1 MNLSE
6 VTADYQ
12 SLPSHS
18 NDIECDQLHVQS
30 PPLSTCELCVIVPV
44 QNEAETLYKTL
55 DALANQVDLQGN
67 PFHPCRYEIILF
79 ANNCSDSSAAI
90 AYHFAA
96 THPELAL
103 HVVERNLAPK
113 DAYIGRVRQ
122 LLMHEAYRRFA
133 RLEKKRGVIAS
144 TDGDSMVDS
153 TWIAATLRE
162 VEQGADAIGGRILI
176 SKEER
181 SALDPYARACYLREV
196 GYQYLLGKLE
206 AILDPDPFDR
216 LPRHHQHYGASL
228 AVTAEMYAQAGGMPA
243 VRTPEDVAFYRALLR
258 VGARFHH
265 SPHVRVT
272 TSARQIGRATNGLAN
287 QLNQWVMMGKQQ
299 QPFLVEDVSAV
310 ETRLKIRY
318 ALRKLRSRI
327 VHAEYQLTALDTEML
342 SSKLGV
348 ENSWLTYELKNPQPF
363 NLFLERIEQRQREE
377 GQWKPQ
383 RFSVK
388 IEQALS
394 DLRLRLYTLQ
404 KTS

>member
-1 MNLSE
+1 MNCLE
-6 VTADYQ
+6 VTPDHQ
-12 SLPSHS
+12 SSLHYL
-18 NDIECDQLHVQS
+18 NDIERDALRVRIS
-30 PPLSTCELCVIVPV
+30 PLSTCELCVIVPV
-44 QNEAETLYKTL
+44 QNEAETLSKTL

-67 PFHPCRYEIILF
+67 SFHPSRYEIILF

-90 AYHFAA
+90 AHHFAA
-96 THPELAL
+96 THPELVL

-122 LLMHEAYRRFA
+122 LLMDEAYRRFVH
-133 RLEKKRGVIAS
+133 LEKKRGVIAS
-144 TDGDSMVDS
+144 TDGDSMVDR

-162 VEQGADAIGGRILI
+162 IEQGADAVGGRILI

-327 VHAEYQLTALDTEML
+327 AYAEHQLIAMDTEIL

-348 ENSWLTYELKNPQPF
+348 EKNWLTYELKKSQPF
-363 NLFLERIEQRQREE
+363 NLFLERIEQRQTEE
-377 GQWKPQ
+377 GRWKPQ
-383 RFSVK
+383 WFPVK
-388 IEQALS
+388 IEQALV